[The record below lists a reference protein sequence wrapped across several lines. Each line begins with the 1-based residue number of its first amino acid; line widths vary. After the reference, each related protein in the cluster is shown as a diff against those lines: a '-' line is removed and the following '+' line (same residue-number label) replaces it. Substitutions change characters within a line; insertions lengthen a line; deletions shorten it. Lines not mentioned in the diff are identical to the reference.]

1 MTDAPP
7 THDPYSALRFPNFR
21 LFITYKF
28 FVTIGLQIQSVLVG
42 WQIYEITKDPLSLG
56 LIGLAEV
63 VPNVSVA
70 LFAGYLADHLNRK
83 HMMLICLTILI
94 AINAV
99 LGFYSADLSV
109 TALYIFIGI
118 TGFARGFLGPASFGL
133 QTETVPRELYINSS
147 SWSSSLWQIAAMIG
161 AGSAGF
167 LFSLLGFGRAYKLSA
182 AIIFISFAAIVL
194 IKYQYKKLI
203 KTGEP
208 IVQSIYKGIEF
219 VFKNEVVVGAMS
231 LDLFAVLF
239 GGAVALLPIYAN
251 EILHVGAEGLGML
264 RAAPSFGAF
273 LMALVLTRFP
283 PARNAGKKL
292 LWAVAL
298 FGVFTILFA
307 ISRNY
312 YFSLFCL
319 FMTGAIDNISVVV
332 RSTIMQTYTPDDMK
346 GRVSSVS
353 SIFISSSN
361 ELGAFESGVA
371 AKLMGTVPSVIFGG
385 VMTMLVVAIVGKK
398 LPKLKKLEF

>member
-1 MTDAPP
+1 MTS
-7 THDPYSALRFPNFR
+7 HDPYSALRFPAFR
-21 LFITYKF
+21 LYIAYRF
-28 FVTIGLQIQSVLVG
+28 FFTIGTQIQSVLVG
-42 WQIYEITKDPLSLG
+42 WQIYEMTKDPLSLG

-63 VPNVSVA
+63 IPNVSVA

-83 HMMLICLTILI
+83 RIMLTCLLVMM
-94 AINAV
+94 AIN
-99 LGFYSADLSV
+99 LIMGIYTNDLNT
-109 TALYIFIGI
+109 TALYFFIGI
-118 TGFARGFLGPASFGL
+118 TGFARGCLGPAAFGL
-133 QTETVPRELYINSS
+133 QSETVPKELYVNSS
-147 SWSSSLWQIAAMIG
+147 SWSSSLWQIAATVG

-167 LFSLLGFGRAYKLSA
+167 LFSSLGFSKSYLFSA
-182 AIIFISFAAIVL
+182 VVVSVSFVAVLL

-203 KTGEP
+203 STREP
-208 IVQSIYKGIEF
+208 VLQSIYKGIDF

-251 EILHVGAEGLGML
+251 EILNVGAEGLGLL
-264 RAAPSFGAF
+264 RAAPSLGAC
-273 LMALVLTRFP
+273 LMALTLTRFP
-283 PARNAGKKL
+283 PSKRAGKKL

-307 ISRNY
+307 ISKNY

-332 RSTIMQTYTPDDMK
+332 RSTIMQTYTPDEMK
-346 GRVSSVS
+346 GRVSSVN

-361 ELGAFESGVA
+361 ELGSFESGVA

-385 VMTMLVVAIVGKK
+385 IMTMLVVAVVGKK
-398 LPKLKKLEF
+398 MPKLKALEF

>member
-1 MTDAPP
+1 MTS
-7 THDPYSALRFPNFR
+7 HDPYSALRYPNFR
-21 LFITYKF
+21 LFISYKF
-28 FVTIGLQIQSVLVG
+28 FVTIGLQIQSVIVG

-63 VPNVSVA
+63 IPNISVA
-70 LFAGYLADHLNRK
+70 LFAGYLADHFNRK
-83 HMMLICLTILI
+83 HMMLICLFTLI
-94 AINAV
+94 IINSV
-99 LGFYSADLSV
+99 LGFFNQDLNV
-109 TALYIFIGI
+109 TALYLFIGI

-133 QTETVPRELYINSS
+133 QTETVPKDLYINSS

-161 AGSAGF
+161 AGAAGF
-167 LFSLLGFGRAYKLSA
+167 IFSFLGFARAYMLSA
-182 AIIFISFAAIVL
+182 AIIFISLVAIMLV
-194 IKYQYKKLI
+194 KYDYKKRIL
-203 KTGEP
+203 TREP
-208 IVQSIYKGIEF
+208 ILESIYKGIHF

-239 GGAVALLPIYAN
+239 GGAIALLPIYAN
-251 EILHVGAEGLGML
+251 EILHVGAQGLGML

-273 LMALVLTRFP
+273 LMALILTRFP
-283 PARNAGKKL
+283 PSKKAGKKL

-307 ISRNY
+307 ISKNY

-332 RSTIMQTYTPDDMK
+332 RSTIMQSYTPDEMK

-398 LPKLKKLEF
+398 LPKLTKLEF